1 MKNIDRAIIIVLD
14 SAGVGELPDAKNY
27 DDLGSNTFG
36 HIASSTGGINLPNMQ
51 KLGLG
56 NLTNIK
62 GVAETTN
69 CCGGKSL
76 GAYGK
81 AKEASKGKDTTTGHW
96 EIAGIINNTPFPS
109 YPNGFPKEVL
119 DELEKRTGR
128 KILCNMPYSGTKVL
142 DDYGIEQKNTGAW
155 IVYTSADPVLQIAA
169 HEEDVPLKE
178 LYKACEIALE
188 ICGEL
193 APVARVI
200 ARPYL
205 GDKAGNYKRT
215 PNRHDFSVLPPKTTL
230 LDKIKDKG
238 LDVVAIGKI
247 NDIFAGVGITDT
259 RGTNLDNMDGIN
271 KTIKALKEDTKGLIF
286 TNLVDFDMN
295 FGHRRDPKGYKDALE
310 EFDNKLP
317 EIIETMKEGDLLIL
331 TADHGCDPT
340 YKGTDHT
347 REYIPILTYGDGLKK
362 GVNLGERESFS
373 DIASTIEE
381 FILGTNEIPG
391 TSFAKDI
398 VKCCNNQKH
407 NNHHN
412 HGENDKCR
420 CK

>member
-14 SAGVGELPDAKNY
+14 SAGVGELPDAKDY
-27 DDLGSNTFG
+27 GDLGANTFS
-36 HIASSTGGINLPNMQ
+36 HIASSTGGINLPNMER
-51 KLGLG
+51 LGLG
-56 NLTNIK
+56 NLTDIK
-62 GVAETTN
+62 GVAKTTN
-69 CCGGKSL
+69 HCGKKSL

-96 EIAGIINNTPFPS
+96 EISGIINETPFPT
-109 YPNGFPKEVL
+109 YPNGFSKEVL

-128 KILCNMPYSGTKVL
+128 KVLCNMPYSGTKVL
-142 DDYGIEQKNTGAW
+142 DDFGIEQKKTGAW
-155 IVYTSADPVLQIAA
+155 IVYTSADPVMQIAA
-169 HEEDVPLKE
+169 HEEDIPLAE

-188 ICGEL
+188 ICNKS

-205 GDKAGNYKRT
+205 GDGVGNYKRT
-215 PNRHDFSVLPPKTTL
+215 SNRHDYSIVPPRTTI
-230 LDKIKDKG
+230 LDMIKNKG
-238 LDVVAIGKI
+238 LDVVAVGKI
-247 NDIFAGVGITDT
+247 NDIFTGVGITDT

-271 KTIKALKEDTKGLIF
+271 KTIKAIKEDTKGLIF

-295 FGHRRDPKGYKDALE
+295 FGHRRNPKGYKDALE

-317 EIIETMKEGDLLIL
+317 EIIDAMKEGDLLIL

-347 REYIPILTYGDGLKK
+347 REYIPILTYGNGLKK
-362 GVNLGERESFS
+362 EINLGERESFA

-381 FILGTNEIPG
+381 LILNSNNLPG
-391 TSFAKDI
+391 TSFAKDLF
-398 VKCCNNQKH
+398 KCCGNEHKGNHNQKC
-407 NNHHN
+407 
-412 HGENDKCR
+412 E